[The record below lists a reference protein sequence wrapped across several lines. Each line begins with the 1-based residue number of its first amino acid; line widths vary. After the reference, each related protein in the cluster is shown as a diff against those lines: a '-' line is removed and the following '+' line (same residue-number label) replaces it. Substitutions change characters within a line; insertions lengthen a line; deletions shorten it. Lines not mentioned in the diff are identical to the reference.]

1 MPRCR
6 WTSPRR
12 SYRAPTVQRPASNR
26 PASTGDAGVPPER
39 SWVVVTAPNVP
50 RTPSGGMQV
59 GSQWVT
65 RPGMR
70 NLPFSIDGSDG
81 AARATTFE
89 LPHGRV
95 QTPLYMPVG
104 TQGAVR
110 AVSPMHLADTGTQI
124 VLANTYHLA
133 QRPGAKL
140 VAKAGGLHKFMGVPM
155 SILTDSGGF
164 QVFSLEREIS
174 EEGVSFRYEVDGQR
188 TFLSPE
194 RSMEIQQALG
204 ADIAMVFDEPVP
216 FGVGREEAAVS
227 VDRTS
232 RWEARCRA
240 VHARADQSL
249 FGIVQG
255 GFWEDLRARSAAEI
269 VSVGFDGYAV
279 GGLSVGEGH
288 DRMVEVLDWTVPH
301 LPHDRPRY
309 LMGVGRPLD
318 LVEGVA
324 RGIDMFDCVIQT
336 RHARSGVAWT
346 WRGRIRL
353 TDSRYRSDLY
363 PIDTRCTCTVCRT
376 FSRAYLH
383 HLFRVGEVLAATRV
397 SVHNIAWFH
406 QLMGAMRESI
416 VGGRFERFRA
426 MVRETYPPESPTTKG
441 RRKGRQEEIEA

>member
-1 MPRCR
+1 MR
-6 WTSPRR
+6 
-12 SYRAPTVQRPASNR
+12 TVP
-26 PASTGDAGVPPER
+26 
-39 SWVVVTAPNVP
+39 VT
-50 RTPSGGMQV
+50 
-59 GSQWVT
+59 
-65 RPGMR
+65 
-70 NLPFSIDGSDG
+70 IDGTDG
-81 AARATTFE
+81 AARALTIE
-89 LPHGRV
+89 LPHGTVR
-95 QTPLYMPVG
+95 TPVFMPVG

-110 AVSPMHLADTGTQI
+110 AVSPLHLSETGTQI

-133 QRPGAKL
+133 QRPGEKL
-140 VAKAGGLHKFMGVPM
+140 VAKAGGLNRFMGLPLPL
-155 SILTDSGGF
+155 LTDSGGF

-216 FGVGREEAAVS
+216 FGVGRDEAAVS
-227 VDRTS
+227 VDRTG
-232 RWEARCRA
+232 RWEARCKA
-240 VHARADQSL
+240 VHTREEQSL

-255 GFWEDLRARSAAEI
+255 GFWQDLRARSAAEI
-269 VSVGFDGYAV
+269 VSIGFDGYAV

-288 DRMVEVLDWTVPH
+288 DRMIEVLDWTVPH
-301 LPHDRPRY
+301 LPPERPRY

-383 HLFRVGEVLAATRV
+383 HLFRVGEVLAATLV

-406 QLMGAMRESI
+406 QLMGSMRESI
-416 VGGRFERFRA
+416 VDGRFASFRA
-426 MVRETYPPESPTTKG
+426 IVRETYPPDPPKAARP
-441 RRKGRQEEIEA
+441 RRRRGPPVEEDIEA